1 MRGLID
7 RTGTGAEARRLLG
20 QARSELEFVEPGVL
34 LDSLEQRLA
43 GLQTTCRDV
52 GEALALR
59 YFRSAPWVEW
69 SDAGGDGD
77 GDFAFGEVEEG
88 GL

>member
-1 MRGLID
+1 
-7 RTGTGAEARRLLG
+7 
-20 QARSELEFVEPGVL
+20 
-34 LDSLEQRLA
+34 LA

-77 GDFAFGEVEEG
+77 FVSGEVEEG